1 MAYSV
6 GCSVASTSSGG
17 WNLALADVDAV
28 MGSRTSRSRE
38 ADVMELE
45 SYFDFLAPDDI
56 RVKGTRIGIE
66 TILYEYIHRSQSAE
80 VIAARYPSLTL
91 EQVYATIT
99 YYLRY
104 RPAVHAYLE
113 DWLEHGRQVREA
125 QERNLPPVVVRVRA
139 LAAQRQRAETP
150 AP

>member
-1 MAYSV
+1 
-6 GCSVASTSSGG
+6 
-17 WNLALADVDAV
+17 
-28 MGSRTSRSRE
+28 
-38 ADVMELE
+38 MEPE

-113 DWLEHGRQVREA
+113 EWLEHGRQVREA
-125 QERNLPPVVVRVRA
+125 QGRNLPPVVVRVRA

>member
-1 MAYSV
+1 
-6 GCSVASTSSGG
+6 
-17 WNLALADVDAV
+17 
-28 MGSRTSRSRE
+28 
-38 ADVMELE
+38 MELE

-66 TILYEYIHRSQSAE
+66 TILYEYIHRSQSPEA
-80 VIAARYPSLTL
+80 IAARYPSLTL

-99 YYLRY
+99 YYLRN

-113 DWLEHGRQVREA
+113 DWLEHGRQVRDA

>member
-1 MAYSV
+1 
-6 GCSVASTSSGG
+6 
-17 WNLALADVDAV
+17 
-28 MGSRTSRSRE
+28 
-38 ADVMELE
+38 MELE

-66 TILYEYIHRSQSAE
+66 TILYEYIHRSQSPE

-125 QERNLPPVVVRVRA
+125 QGRNLPPVVVRVRA